1 MNLQKCIL
9 TETDTSTYAMETQKI
24 VSPPTFSKNSW
35 RIAIVVGLVCALL
48 VFCSQSTS
56 NDLHKD
62 SDTHVMVTKI
72 RERHDPVSWFF
83 GDWPLENHF
92 YRPISALSFEIDN
105 ALYGDSGRGYFR
117 TNAIVAA
124 LSVLALAW
132 LVFELG
138 MGPICAALVAA
149 AWAVWLT
156 GFSQRLLWS
165 SEAVLLVVGGAS
177 AWMAGRRARSWKVS
191 ATGFFVGA
199 FLATELVGI
208 EFLPGRI
215 LDWIPGRTASLCTL
229 FLLVALA
236 SGVSFNRKPTCLNGI
251 TSLLAGALALGSY
264 EQAIVWFPVLLI
276 LLWRPR
282 SAGPLSLSAGCSAAY
297 VASRTLLL
305 PSGQSAYQQQQF
317 LSTGFSFRQFSAYFF
332 PPYQD
337 FAALPIR
344 LESGFYCLL
353 DGFFWESMVSI
364 AAFAGLVVWVWH
376 SPRRGLLI
384 RLWLASS
391 VAFLPMAWLS
401 QFEHYHMLPMSL
413 RAIFVA
419 VLALDLFWPD
429 SFTESRQQGQSSC

>member
-1 MNLQKCIL
+1 
-9 TETDTSTYAMETQKI
+9 METQKI
-24 VSPPTFSKNSW
+24 VSQPTFSKISW
-35 RIAIVVGLVCALL
+35 RLAIVVALVCSLL
-48 VFCSQSTS
+48 VLGSQSTS
-56 NDLHKD
+56 NDLHTD

-92 YRPISALSFEIDN
+92 YRPISALSFELDN
-105 ALYGDSGRGYFR
+105 ALYGDSGRGFFR
-117 TNAIVAA
+117 TNAIIAA

-138 MGPICAALVAA
+138 LGPICVALVAA
-149 AWAVWLT
+149 IWSAWLT

-165 SEAVLLVVGGAS
+165 SEGMLLLVGGAS
-177 AWMAGRRARSWKVS
+177 AWTAWLRTRSWKMSV
-191 ATGFFVGA
+191 AGFFVGA
-199 FLATELVGI
+199 FLASELVGI

-229 FLLVALA
+229 FLLIALA
-236 SGVSFNRKPTCLNGI
+236 SGVSFNRKPTWLNGI
-251 TSLLAGALALGSY
+251 VFFLAGALALGSY
-264 EQAIVWFPVLLI
+264 EQAIVWFLVLLI
-276 LLWRPR
+276 LIWRPR
-282 SAGPLSLSAGCSAAY
+282 TAGSLLLSAGCSAAY

-305 PSGQSAYQQQQF
+305 PSGQSAYQKQQF

-332 PPYQD
+332 PPYRD

-344 LESGFYCLL
+344 LESGIYCLL
-353 DGFFWESMVSI
+353 DGFFWESMLSI
-364 AAFAGLVVWVWH
+364 AAFAGLIVWVWH
-376 SPRRGLLI
+376 SPRRGLLV

-419 VLALDLFWPD
+419 ALALDVLSPG
-429 SFTESRQQGQSSC
+429 SLTESRPQGQSSC